1 MSENAAQR
9 DQRLR
14 EMARARSDDA
24 SFRAARALLRVSN
37 SGSPV
42 TFAAVAQEAG
52 VSTNFLYRN
61 ETLRANIERARR
73 GEGIRS
79 SPDSP
84 EPERSGAT
92 VKLAVALRALEEA
105 RGEAT
110 ILREENA
117 RLHGQISALRTRL
130 RER

>member
-1 MSENAAQR
+1 
-9 DQRLR
+9 
-14 EMARARSDDA
+14 MARARSDDA

-73 GEGIRS
+73 GEGARS

-105 RGEAT
+105 RKEAT